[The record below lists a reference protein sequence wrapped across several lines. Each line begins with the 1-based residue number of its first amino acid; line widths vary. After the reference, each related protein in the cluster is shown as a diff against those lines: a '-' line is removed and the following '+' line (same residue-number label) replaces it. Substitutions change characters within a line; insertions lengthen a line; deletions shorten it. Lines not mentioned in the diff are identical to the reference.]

1 MSTTDLTAA
10 EIDLLTIKSELET
23 MLICLKTQP
32 AQEPTPDHRALPVN
46 YQEDTLESGFQVKTK
61 S

>member
-1 MSTTDLTAA
+1 V
-10 EIDLLTIKSELET
+10 EIDLPTIKSELET
-23 MLICLKTQP
+23 MLICLKTQH

-46 YQEDTLESGFQVKTK
+46 YQEDTLESGFQAKTE